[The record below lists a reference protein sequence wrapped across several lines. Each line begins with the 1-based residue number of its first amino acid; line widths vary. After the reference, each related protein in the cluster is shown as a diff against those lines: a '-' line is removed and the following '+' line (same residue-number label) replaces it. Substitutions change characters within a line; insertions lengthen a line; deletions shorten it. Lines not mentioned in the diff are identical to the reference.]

1 MLPHA
6 PTILCVRFFFKT
18 LFSNFLYLYLVG
30 GMMGGY
36 GMGMGMMGGGY
47 GMSMGMMGMGYG

>member
-1 MLPHA
+1 MLLNA
-6 PTILCVRFFFKT
+6 PTILCVRFFLKT

-36 GMGMGMMGGGY
+36 GMGMGMMGGY
-47 GMSMGMMGMGYG
+47 GMGMGMMGMGYG

>member
-6 PTILCVRFFFKT
+6 PTILCVRFFLKT

-36 GMGMGMMGGGY
+36 GMGMGMMGGY
-47 GMSMGMMGMGYG
+47 GMGMGMMGMGYG